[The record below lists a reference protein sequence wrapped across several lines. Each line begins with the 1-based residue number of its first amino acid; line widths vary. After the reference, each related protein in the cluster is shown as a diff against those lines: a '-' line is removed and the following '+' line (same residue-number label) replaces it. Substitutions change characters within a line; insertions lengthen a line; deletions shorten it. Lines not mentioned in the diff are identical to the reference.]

1 MMDRQTYDMLIEV
14 LAMSMGAIA
23 AAPDANDRYKAWLLD
38 RVVYCRDHLVAQ
50 RDRLLEPLAP
60 MPQYPSSIFGGLRAS
75 LKAEP
80 LTPTTEKELP

>member
-38 RVVYCRDHLVAQ
+38 RVVYCRDHLVSQ
-50 RDRLLEPLAP
+50 RDRLLEPAVP
-60 MPQYPSSIFGGLRAS
+60 PPFPSILGGLRAS
-75 LKAEP
+75 LKP
-80 LTPTTEKELP
+80 DQPSEKEST